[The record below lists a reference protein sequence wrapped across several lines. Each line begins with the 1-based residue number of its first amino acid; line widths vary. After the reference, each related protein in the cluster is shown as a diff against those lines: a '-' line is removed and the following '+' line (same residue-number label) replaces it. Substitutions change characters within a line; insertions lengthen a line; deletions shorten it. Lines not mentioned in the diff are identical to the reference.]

1 MYKQHI
7 IRTLIFGFV
16 GLVVALL
23 AGLLSPKE
31 YEGRV
36 EMLIGDA
43 GRVGGA
49 NTLTEEVSSI
59 VDRGRQRNAATER
72 QILSS
77 QGVFFR
83 AVQAVAERTGD
94 NGLLVRWP
102 ELYRR
107 YDVETART
115 NTQTEEAGVAIIKVR
130 AGSPELASEIANQIG
145 FVFNEVRQQESRAA
159 LEDGI
164 RALEGR
170 VQVAERELRAAEN
183 RLQAFKTKEG
193 IADMSLD
200 IQGTAASKNNL
211 DAAMDQVTAELAAA
225 RATVTEY
232 RRQLQN
238 LPNRVLDTEQEAS
251 NPMIAQ
257 LEGQINQLLQER
269 AVLSGTYLDDS
280 PQIVRID
287 SAIRQMRTE
296 LAKAK
301 REPLTSFQKMTRLDT
316 LRQTIQANLKAGE
329 AQVASLTA
337 RANSLANEMSRKE
350 ATVTQLPER
359 ERQVMQLQRDVA
371 IQDENY
377 RRDRTQL
384 EVLRSRA
391 ATGVRSAAT
400 ILNTA
405 QPDPEPIA
413 PDVTKFAFIGLFAGL
428 SLGLLVSFLIDSLK
442 SNIRSAAQLSYLT
455 GLPVVASVP
464 ALKAPAPRALK
475 ALARRTAEPAE
486 GYRYMAFAL
495 GSTVHSEALAYGFT
509 GTRAVASSS
518 VGALQFAISAAK
530 TGQRVLVIDAEL
542 SRPQLTRAFDLESA
556 PGLREA
562 LAGGA
567 ASLDELAQS
576 TPYDN
581 LRLLASGK
589 GETQSLADYAS
600 VEVERVIE
608 AARALADVV
617 VVTLP
622 PCDLHVDAVA
632 LSRLM
637 NVTVLTVSGQRTNA
651 NQIADVVDMLKNAGV
666 TNLRLVLADATSVGN
681 FAMGESSDLARVE

>member
-7 IRTLIFGFV
+7 FRTLIFGFV

-23 AGLLSPKE
+23 AGFLSPKV

-36 EMLIGDA
+36 EMLIGEA
-43 GRVGGA
+43 GRVGGS

-77 QGVFFR
+77 QGVFFN
-83 AVQAVAERTGD
+83 AVQAVSERTGD
-94 NGLLVRWP
+94 TGLLVRWP
-102 ELYRR
+102 ALYLQ

-115 NTQTEEAGVAIIKVR
+115 NSQTDEAGVAIIKVR
-130 AGSPELASEIANQIG
+130 AGSPELSAEIANQVS
-145 FVFNEVRQQESRAA
+145 FVFNDVRQRESRAA

-170 VQVAERELRAAEN
+170 VLSAERELKAAEG
-183 RLQAFKTKEG
+183 RLQAYKTETG
-193 IADMSLD
+193 IADLALD
-200 IQGTAASKNNL
+200 IQGAAASKNNL
-211 DAAMDQVTAELAAA
+211 EAGLDQANAELAAA

-232 RRQLQN
+232 RRQLQTI
-238 LPNRVLDTEQEAS
+238 PSRVLDTEQKAS
-251 NPMIAQ
+251 SPIIPQ
-257 LEGQINQLLQER
+257 LEAQINQLLQER

-280 PQIVRID
+280 PQILRID
-287 SAIRQMRTE
+287 SAIKQMRTE
-296 LAKAK
+296 LARAEKN
-301 REPLTSFQKMTRLDT
+301 PLSNVNIMTRLDS
-316 LRQTIQANLKAGE
+316 LRQTIQSNLKIGE
-329 AQVASLTA
+329 AQVAALSA
-337 RANSLANEMSRKE
+337 RVNALSTETSKKQAVVDK
-350 ATVTQLPER
+350 LPAR
-359 ERQVMQLQRDVA
+359 ERQVIQLQRDVA

-377 RRDRTQL
+377 RRDKTQL
-384 EVLRSRA
+384 EILRSRA

-405 QPDPEPIA
+405 QPNPDPIA
-413 PDVTKFAFIGLFAGL
+413 PDIAKFGFIGLFAGL

-442 SNIRSAAQLSYLT
+442 SNIRSAGQLSYLT

-475 ALARRTAEPAE
+475 SLARRTQEPAE

-495 GSTVHSEALAYGFT
+495 GSNSHADPLAYGFT
-509 GTRAVASSS
+509 GTRGASLATL
-518 VGALQFAISAAK
+518 GALQFAISAAK
-530 TGQRVLVIDAEL
+530 TGQKVLLIDAEL
-542 SRPQLTRAFDLESA
+542 GRSQLSRAFELETA

-567 ASLDELAQS
+567 ANIDALAQS

-581 LRLLASGK
+581 LRILPTGI
-589 GETQSLADYAS
+589 GETTTLADYATT
-600 VEVERVIE
+600 EVERTVD
-608 AARALADVV
+608 AAKTIADIVV
-617 VVTLP
+617 MSLP

-632 LSRLM
+632 VSRLM
-637 NVTVLTVSGQRTNA
+637 NVTILTVSALRTNA
-651 NQIADVVDMLKNAGV
+651 NQIADIVDMLKNAGV
-666 TNLRLVLADATSVGN
+666 TNLRLVLADAVSNSN
-681 FAMGESSDLARVE
+681 FAMGDSSDLAKVE